1 MLKKI
6 QFILTCCIFFY
17 QVHAVA
23 LEVGERFVFDQVR
36 LLSGQTLEASQLKDK
51 HLILEVWASWC
62 PYCRRQNVNLQKLY
76 SKTANTNLAILT
88 ISVDKDP
95 VTVEDYLK
103 ENDYDFPV
111 AMMTSTLSGQLG
123 KRRGI
128 PEIYVVD
135 PSGKVIQKDYGLM
148 VDADFEELIR
158 YKK

>member
-6 QFILTCCIFFY
+6 QYILTCSLFLY

-23 LEVGERFVFDQVR
+23 LEVGERFIFDHVR
-36 LLSGQTLEASQLKDK
+36 LLSGHTLDASQLKNK
-51 HLILEVWASWC
+51 HLIIEVWASWC
-62 PYCRRQNVNLQKLY
+62 PYCRRQNVNLQKFF
-76 SKTANTNLAILT
+76 SKTVNTNLAILT

-103 ENDYDFPV
+103 VNDYDFPV